1 MNASEALFE
10 ARKQGA
16 TFTVN
21 GKGQV
26 KVSALLPL
34 PQPLLV
40 ELRKHRAELIALL
53 RQEPDYS
60 ATACVCDSPV
70 DGTGS
75 ERCGVLRPAVDLP
88 DVFTLPGLQ
97 AGTEVRQE
105 GNQDLM
111 PGGHQR
117 TRWYKHH
124 LNQESD

>member
-60 ATACVCDSPV
+60 ATACVCDRPV
-70 DGTGS
+70 GGTGS
-75 ERCGVLRPAVDLP
+75 KRCGVCGL
-88 DVFTLPGLQ
+88 TLICPTCSRCRGCKL
-97 AGTEVRQE
+97 ALKFGKKEIKT
-105 GNQDLM
+105 
-111 PGGHQR
+111 
-117 TRWYKHH
+117 
-124 LNQESD
+124 

>member
-21 GKGQV
+21 GEGRV

-34 PQPLLV
+34 PQSLLV

-60 ATACVCDSPV
+60 GTACVCDSPMG
-70 DGTGS
+70 GTGS
-75 ERCGVLRPAVDLP
+75 ERCGVCGLRLICPTCSRCRGCRLALK
-88 DVFTLPGLQ
+88 FGKKEIKT
-97 AGTEVRQE
+97 
-105 GNQDLM
+105 
-111 PGGHQR
+111 
-117 TRWYKHH
+117 
-124 LNQESD
+124 